1 MTLNNLMTP
10 FERRRV
16 IEYGKDGNKVVRHW
30 YDVQH
35 VIGSLY
41 KSKDFP
47 NDWGELEFKLFV
59 FFDGKCDGLR
69 FEWLSHPECYTV
81 ERVADTM
88 CRCRVDSMTH
98 MYLELN
104 DRMEQDKFIG
114 NAEIEFIRQF
124 DPAAADR
131 YAKHREDF
139 YARRAEQ
146 ERTKALARQAE
157 KDANRAKA
165 QAELAAEKAK
175 YLGWVDD
182 MTPLRFGQVSALM
195 DTSIRV
201 DGKITT
207 RREFIINCIKDGWV
221 PQKKDGVTSWYKR
234 GGEYK
239 ESNPRTEYELHKEG
253 FCMCIRS
260 ARPSMTLRSIWWS
273 MVLRPNRAAQPRL
286 DELRV
291 VAIQKKVSLQNRR
304 KKHII

>member
-1 MTLNNLMTP
+1 MGAAIVGQDIHPPPPKVPDGGQLRKPPETV
-10 FERRRV
+10 RQVRV
-16 IEYGKDGNKVVRHW
+16 GVVPREMEHFGL
-30 YDVQH
+30 YPVQQENI
-35 VIGSLY
+35 VRG
-41 KSKDFP
+41 
-47 NDWGELEFKLFV
+47 KLFV

-139 YARRAEQ
+139 YARGAEQ

-253 FCMCIRS
+253 FVYVYKIS
-260 ARPSMTLRSIWWS
+260 KTEYDFAVYL
-273 MVLRPNRAAQPRL
+273 VEHGAA
-286 DELRV
+286 
-291 VAIQKKVSLQNRR
+291 S
-304 KKHII
+304 

>member
-1 MTLNNLMTP
+1 M
-10 FERRRV
+10 
-16 IEYGKDGNKVVRHW
+16 
-30 YDVQH
+30 
-35 VIGSLY
+35 IGSLY

-175 YLGWVDD
+175 YLG
-182 MTPLRFGQVSALM
+182 
-195 DTSIRV
+195 
-201 DGKITT
+201 
-207 RREFIINCIKDGWV
+207 N
-221 PQKKDGVTSWYKR
+221 
-234 GGEYK
+234 
-239 ESNPRTEYELHKEG
+239 H
-253 FCMCIRS
+253 
-260 ARPSMTLRSIWWS
+260 
-273 MVLRPNRAAQPRL
+273 
-286 DELRV
+286 
-291 VAIQKKVSLQNRR
+291 
-304 KKHII
+304 

>member
-253 FCMCIRS
+253 FVYVYKIS
-260 ARPSMTLRSIWWS
+260 KTEYDFAVYL
-273 MVLRPNRAAQPRL
+273 VEHDAA
-286 DELRV
+286 
-291 VAIQKKVSLQNRR
+291 S
-304 KKHII
+304 

>member
-1 MTLNNLMTP
+1 
-10 FERRRV
+10 
-16 IEYGKDGNKVVRHW
+16 
-30 YDVQH
+30 
-35 VIGSLY
+35 
-41 KSKDFP
+41 
-47 NDWGELEFKLFV
+47 
-59 FFDGKCDGLR
+59 
-69 FEWLSHPECYTV
+69 
-81 ERVADTM
+81 
-88 CRCRVDSMTH
+88 

-234 GGEYK
+234 GGKYK

-253 FCMCIRS
+253 FVYVYKIS
-260 ARPSMTLRSIWWS
+260 KTEYDFAVYL
-273 MVLRPNRAAQPRL
+273 VEHGAA
-286 DELRV
+286 
-291 VAIQKKVSLQNRR
+291 S
-304 KKHII
+304 

>member
-88 CRCRVDSMTH
+88 CRSRVDSMTH

-114 NAEIEFIRQF
+114 NAEIE
-124 DPAAADR
+124 
-131 YAKHREDF
+131 
-139 YARRAEQ
+139 
-146 ERTKALARQAE
+146 
-157 KDANRAKA
+157 
-165 QAELAAEKAK
+165 
-175 YLGWVDD
+175 W
-182 MTPLRFGQVSALM
+182 
-195 DTSIRV
+195 
-201 DGKITT
+201 
-207 RREFIINCIKDGWV
+207 
-221 PQKKDGVTSWYKR
+221 
-234 GGEYK
+234 
-239 ESNPRTEYELHKEG
+239 
-253 FCMCIRS
+253 
-260 ARPSMTLRSIWWS
+260 
-273 MVLRPNRAAQPRL
+273 
-286 DELRV
+286 
-291 VAIQKKVSLQNRR
+291 
-304 KKHII
+304 

>member
-175 YLGWVDD
+175 YLGSVHI
-182 MTPLRFGQVSALM
+182 RA
-195 DTSIRV
+195 SI
-201 DGKITT
+201 
-207 RREFIINCIKDGWV
+207 
-221 PQKKDGVTSWYKR
+221 
-234 GGEYK
+234 
-239 ESNPRTEYELHKEG
+239 
-253 FCMCIRS
+253 M
-260 ARPSMTLRSIWWS
+260 
-273 MVLRPNRAAQPRL
+273 RA
-286 DELRV
+286 
-291 VAIQKKVSLQNRR
+291 K
-304 KKHII
+304 

>member
-1 MTLNNLMTP
+1 
-10 FERRRV
+10 
-16 IEYGKDGNKVVRHW
+16 
-30 YDVQH
+30 
-35 VIGSLY
+35 
-41 KSKDFP
+41 
-47 NDWGELEFKLFV
+47 
-59 FFDGKCDGLR
+59 
-69 FEWLSHPECYTV
+69 
-81 ERVADTM
+81 
-88 CRCRVDSMTH
+88 MTH

-124 DPAAADR
+124 DPAAAD
-131 YAKHREDF
+131 ADPNVITPVDALKVLENEEV

-195 DTSIRV
+195 DTSIRA

-253 FCMCIRS
+253 FVYVYKIS
-260 ARPSMTLRSIWWS
+260 KTEYDFAVYL
-273 MVLRPNRAAQPRL
+273 VEHGAA
-286 DELRV
+286 
-291 VAIQKKVSLQNRR
+291 S
-304 KKHII
+304 

>member
-1 MTLNNLMTP
+1 MTLNNLLTP

-47 NDWGELEFKLFV
+47 NDRGELEFKLFV
-59 FFDGKCDGLR
+59 FFDDKRDGLQ
-69 FEWLSHPECYTV
+69 FEWLSHSERYTV
-81 ERVADTM
+81 EQVADTM
-88 CRCRVDSMTH
+88 RRCRVDSMTH

-114 NAEIEFIRQF
+114 NAQIEFIRQF

-131 YAKHREDF
+131 YAQHREDF
-139 YARRAEQ
+139 YARRAEE

-157 KDANRAKA
+157 EDAKRVKK
-165 QAELAAEKAK
+165 QAELASEKAQ
-175 YLGWVDD
+175 YLGWADN
-182 MTPLRFGQVSALM
+182 MTPLRFGQVSVLM

-201 DGKITT
+201 DGKIMT
-207 RREFIINCIKDGWV
+207 RREFIIKSIKDGWV

-234 GGEYK
+234 GGEFK
-239 ESNPRTEYELHKEG
+239 ESSPRTEYKLHKEG
-253 FCMCIRS
+253 FVYNIS
-260 ARPSMTLRSIWWS
+260 KIEYDFAVYLTEHG
-273 MVLRPNRAAQPRL
+273 AA
-286 DELRV
+286 
-291 VAIQKKVSLQNRR
+291 SNT
-304 KKHII
+304 